1 MANEMTLKNRI
12 ELLKEMHNFVI
23 TEFSIEDNILC
34 WLRNCVPDCPQED
47 DFEFIAED
55 EEDFDECVDWFLYLM
70 KEEDFTMLDVYKA
83 VFKRFF

>member
-23 TEFSIEDNILC
+23 TEFSIEDNIMC

-55 EEDFDECVDWFLYLM
+55 DERFDEHVEWFLYLAGREDM
-70 KEEDFTMLDVYKA
+70 KMLDVYKA

>member
-12 ELLKEMHNFVI
+12 ELLKAIHNFVI
-23 TEFSIEDNILC
+23 TEFSIEDNIMC
-34 WLRNCVPDCPQED
+34 WLRNGVPDCPQE
-47 DFEFIAED
+47 EILVFIANN
-55 EEDFDECVDWFLYLM
+55 EERFDECVDWFLYLM